1 MIAVMVIVTDQEVA
15 DIATHPAVTKAIVK
29 LTKPYCNQWGFV
41 LAASVQM
48 VKK

>member
-1 MIAVMVIVTDQEVA
+1 MAIATGQEAA
-15 DIATHPAVTKAIVK
+15 DIATHLAVTKAIVK